1 MVFLESQPRPDF
13 KGSREQKE
21 IETFAQAAKDFEK
34 AYDKADRN
42 GDQDMNVWA
51 KREGMKLV
59 NELSE
64 SHPMRKDLAMAAG
77 TGRMSDVLGVIKEI
91 IGYYPSDQPGYESH

>member
-1 MVFLESQPRPDF
+1 MVFSELQSRPDF
-13 KGSREQKE
+13 AGSKEQAE
-21 IETFAQAAKDFEK
+21 INAFAQAAKKFEK
-34 AYDKADRN
+34 SFDKADAQ